1 MYQDRKSRMAGR
13 ASIQLDSQ
21 GPSGLGNLNGL
32 RHGNFDHFVLPK
44 KNYKSKTVA
53 ARVAEARAKLGCN
66 LSFRS
71 SSRSSWSVYVS
82 HDDTPCP
89 SG

>member
-44 KNYKSKTVA
+44 KNYKSKTQWQLELPKHGQSLGVISASGRQVA
-53 ARVAEARAKLGCN
+53 VPGLCM
-66 LSFRS
+66 
-71 SSRSSWSVYVS
+71 
-82 HDDTPCP
+82 
-89 SG
+89 